1 MAHFLSTDIKE
12 SSVDLLLSEACR
24 DNNGELELLI
34 GSLSSPMTG
43 GCSPS
48 GVSETSI
55 ESGISSPNPFSSG
68 EAFFTGLLGND
79 LSLFSNSI
87 SLPTSE
93 SLQTPVVSSTPSV
106 PNSLRVSKVPSG
118 QQIMSSLSQLR
129 ETKPCDPTERNRKN
143 AIAARLNR
151 QKKKEYVNGLE
162 SEVGHLKTENTTLK
176 CKCFRME
183 ETVATL
189 STEVQYL
196 KSVLANQSKLSH
208 ILQNIPEVNGV
219 RLTGSFRPGKRCRE
233 DDFSDNYSSKRVQ
246 TVPAQ
251 SGGVCLHVV
260 NDVATLEFCSEC
272 SKKAAETL

>member
-1 MAHFLSTDIKE
+1 M
-12 SSVDLLLSEACR
+12 DLLLSEACK

-48 GVSETSI
+48 GVSETSS

-68 EAFFTGLLGND
+68 EVFFTGLLGND
-79 LSLFSNSI
+79 LSLFSHSI

-93 SLQTPVVSSTPSV
+93 SLQTPVVSFAPSV
-106 PNSLRVSKVPSG
+106 PDSLRVSKVSSG
-118 QQIMSSLSQLR
+118 QQSVSSSSSQPS
-129 ETKPCDPTERNRKN
+129 ETKPYDPTERNRKN

-162 SEVGHLKTENTTLK
+162 SEVAHLKTENSTLK
-176 CKCFRME
+176 HKCFRME

-246 TVPAQ
+246 TVPPQ